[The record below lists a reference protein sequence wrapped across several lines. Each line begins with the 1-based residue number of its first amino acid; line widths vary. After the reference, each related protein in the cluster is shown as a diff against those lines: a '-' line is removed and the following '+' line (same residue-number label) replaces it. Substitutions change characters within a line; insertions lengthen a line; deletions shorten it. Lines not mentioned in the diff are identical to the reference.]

1 MRASSGAVKRRWREE
16 LAAASAEESAS
27 SSDDADADATAELAR
42 WCREQR
48 RMGRA
53 DAGAALQ
60 ASQRDPRRFLSTLGA
75 SDDGRAF
82 LLSLVRRRQRELAA
96 AADAPRR
103 AARAHAALG
112 SLREHLGELEPAI
125 SHVVAAARLRGALP
139 ATPDGADD
147 LDGELRR
154 ALAGGGGEL
163 LGELARL
170 LRQRHANTA
179 LAALRAAPAPP
190 PGETWALPRAP
201 AGLSVADLF
210 AEYSARRV
218 PVVLTLPPGAG
229 PAEAF
234 TLAHLRRTIGDK
246 KPVLRRRD
254 AESIEWAGLEPT
266 TPQAQTTVAE
276 FIDTLDALAAEA
288 EPPYLFDWSLPQ
300 HCADELL
307 RGGFRVPRYFANDL
321 LQRLEP
327 GSLYRDAWPSLF
339 VGPAGSRCSVHVD
352 TFGSH
357 FWMLL
362 FEGEKRWTIFPPDA
376 APLLRPSYAH
386 GHDPIFGADVHGAAA
401 DDDELLR
408 RAPRWE
414 GVLKAGECLFVPA
427 GCPHAVANLT
437 KTSAISANFV
447 LPDNL
452 ELARQELRV
461 AACACPEARRV
472 AAQLDD
478 PGFDAAADVGVGEVA
493 WDAFKRS

>member
-1 MRASSGAVKRRWREE
+1 M
-16 LAAASAEESAS
+16 
-27 SSDDADADATAELAR
+27 
-42 WCREQR
+42 
-48 RMGRA
+48 
-53 DAGAALQ
+53 
-60 ASQRDPRRFLSTLGA
+60 
-75 SDDGRAF
+75 
-82 LLSLVRRRQRELAA
+82 
-96 AADAPRR
+96 
-103 AARAHAALG
+103 
-112 SLREHLGELEPAI
+112 
-125 SHVVAAARLRGALP
+125 
-139 ATPDGADD
+139 
-147 LDGELRR
+147 
-154 ALAGGGGEL
+154 
-163 LGELARL
+163 
-170 LRQRHANTA
+170 
-179 LAALRAAPAPP
+179 
-190 PGETWALPRAP
+190 
-201 AGLSVADLF
+201 
-210 AEYSARRV
+210 

-229 PAEAF
+229 PAEPW

-246 KPVLRRRD
+246 RPALRRRD
-254 AESIEWAGLEPT
+254 AESIAWAGLEPT

-288 EPPYLFDWSLPQ
+288 EPPYLFDLSLPQ
-300 HCADELL
+300 HCADALL

-437 KTSAISANFV
+437 KTAAISSNFV

-493 WDAFKRS
+493 WDAFKRKSRS

>member
-1 MRASSGAVKRRWREE
+1 MTK
-16 LAAASAEESAS
+16 
-27 SSDDADADATAELAR
+27 
-42 WCREQR
+42 
-48 RMGRA
+48 
-53 DAGAALQ
+53 
-60 ASQRDPRRFLSTLGA
+60 
-75 SDDGRAF
+75 
-82 LLSLVRRRQRELAA
+82 
-96 AADAPRR
+96 
-103 AARAHAALG
+103 
-112 SLREHLGELEPAI
+112 PA
-125 SHVVAAARLRGALP
+125 
-139 ATPDGADD
+139 
-147 LDGELRR
+147 
-154 ALAGGGGEL
+154 
-163 LGELARL
+163 
-170 LRQRHANTA
+170 
-179 LAALRAAPAPP
+179 
-190 PGETWALPRAP
+190 
-201 AGLSVADLF
+201 
-210 AEYSARRV
+210 
-218 PVVLTLPPGAG
+218 
-229 PAEAF
+229 
-234 TLAHLRRTIGDK
+234 
-246 KPVLRRRD
+246 LRRRD

-288 EPPYLFDWSLPQ
+288 EPPYLYDWSLPQ

-307 RGGFRVPRYFANDL
+307 HAGGFRVPRYFANDL

-414 GVLKAGECLFVPA
+414 GVLKAGEAFVPA
-427 GCPHAVANLT
+427 DCPHAVANLT

-493 WDAFKRS
+493 WDAFKRKSRS